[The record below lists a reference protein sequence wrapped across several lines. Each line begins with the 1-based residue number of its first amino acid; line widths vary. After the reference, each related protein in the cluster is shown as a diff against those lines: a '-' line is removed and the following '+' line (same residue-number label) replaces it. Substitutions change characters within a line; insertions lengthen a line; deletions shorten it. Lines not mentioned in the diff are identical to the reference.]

1 MVNALSILMNDSID
15 KYAPL
20 FSVWIIQKHME
31 KALTKLP
38 GNNQITSG
46 QLVVQML
53 F

>member
-1 MVNALSILMNDSID
+1 MNDNMEQ
-15 KYAPL
+15 YAPL
-20 FSVWIIQKHME
+20 FSVWIMQILME

-38 GNNQITSG
+38 GNNQITSD